1 MRTSHYA
8 SCRCRIS
15 MLGYISLLLLKY
27 KHPQPAK
34 PRLSPYKC
42 LPIAYSAKL
51 HITPDPD
58 AFELL
63 GANHKCC
70 VQEIVG
76 PLLYYAQ
83 AVDNILLVMLS
94 AIAARQAKATVA
106 TEQAVNL
113 LLDCVATYPNGSIV
127 YHASNMILCAHTDAG
142 FLNKPNLAAE
152 RVLTSTFQKTSRFCN
167 STVPSYLLP
176 K

>member
-1 MRTSHYA
+1 MAGNKFAGMDIECNYA
-8 SCRCRIS
+8 ACRCHIS
-15 MLGYISLLLLKY
+15 MPDYISLLLLKY
-27 KHPQPAK
+27 KHPHLTK
-34 PRLSPYKC
+34 PQLSPYKC

-58 AFELL
+58 ALELL

-113 LLDCVATYPNGSIV
+113 LLDYVATYPNDCIV
-127 YHASNMILCAHTDAG
+127 YCASDMKLCAHADAG
-142 FLNKPNLAAE
+142 FLNK
-152 RVLTSTFQKTSRFCN
+152 TN
-167 STVPSYLLP
+167 SCSKAGAHISSEVALCPLLP
-176 K
+176 